1 MKRVS
6 WVMAIFLGAAACT
19 SPAPAPAPEA
29 AAPPAVPTRPHA
41 TLAQLMRAIPF
52 PASNIIFDTQT
63 VDPGAPKTGGAA
75 NTPGGSGGATGTFSS
90 LYGGWEAVENSAL
103 ELAEVANLLA
113 IPGRMCENGRPAP
126 LDREDYRKFI
136 QGLADAG
143 NEAYKVAKTKN
154 LEAMAEVSNTVADA
168 CAACH
173 EVYRDKPDLKNRCI
187 P

>member
-1 MKRVS
+1 
-6 WVMAIFLGAAACT
+6 
-19 SPAPAPAPEA
+19 
-29 AAPPAVPTRPHA
+29 
-41 TLAQLMRAIPF
+41 MRGIPF
-52 PASNIIFDTQT
+52 PASNIVFDTQT
-63 VDPGAPKTGGAA
+63 VDPAAPKAGAA

-103 ELAEVANLLA
+103 MLAETANLLT

-126 LDREDYRKFI
+126 LEREDYRKFI

-143 NEAYKVAKTKN
+143 NEAYTVAKTRN

-173 EVYRDKPDLKNRCI
+173 EVYRDKTDLKDRCI